1 LYNLLIEVMTKKILL
16 LSIFFIILISAGAQ
30 NTTTAQATLTYTLNE
45 VVYSAAKE
53 GNYISKIKPVKTEV
67 ITNAGLCKMAC
78 CSLAESFENTASVSV
93 GYSDAVSGSRQIRL
107 LGLSGKYTSMLEENR
122 PAMRGLAAPFGL
134 SYIPG
139 QWLESIQIAKG
150 PGSVVNGYESIAGQI
165 NLELRKPVTEEPLFI
180 NAYIDQLLRTE
191 LNIVSSLQLNNK
203 WSTAIF
209 AHGSIDARKQDEN
222 GDGFMDEPMK
232 KQLNLGNRWLYMAE
246 NGMQWRFGLSGL
258 YEIREGGQMQ
268 FDKQAPRD
276 PFTNNYGTNIN
287 NTHFNAY
294 SKLGIPLNEDNS
306 SNVALVLDYTYHDIQ
321 SFFGVKDY
329 SGTQHSAFVNLMLQ
343 SNFNE
348 HHKLVAGLSG
358 SFNDYKEILD
368 DHWFDESHLAAQTF
382 HDLSRRETTGG
393 GYGEYTFNKDEKLV
407 FIAGMRVDYN
417 NLYKKWLFTPR
428 ANLKYDFT
436 ENIIF
441 RTSVGRGFRSVN
453 VITDNIGILATGR
466 QIDIDNNLTLED
478 AWTYGGSLMFYF
490 KCFEDERA
498 YISLDY
504 FRTDFINQV
513 LVNQEIIN
521 SITNVYEKVFVYNL
535 NGRSYTNAYQVD
547 FSAFPVERFNITA
560 TFRYNDTRADFLGQG
575 LTELPLVDRFKGVLN
590 LQYATRMNKWV
601 FDATAQ
607 INGQS
612 RLPNFVHPNDPK
624 DHYSPVYPM
633 FYAQITRNFK
643 GLSLYV
649 GVENILNYMQE
660 NPILSPNAPYSYA
673 FNSSVIWGP
682 LMGRK
687 FYAGL
692 RYTQERSN

>member
-1 LYNLLIEVMTKKILL
+1 MIKKILL
-16 LSIFFIILISAGAQ
+16 LSFSCIIISAAAQ
-30 NTTTAQATLTYTLNE
+30 NTTTAEDTLSYTLNE
-45 VVYSAAKE
+45 VVFSGAKE
-53 GNYISKIKPVKTEV
+53 GSYISKIRPIKTEV

-93 GYSDAVSGSRQIRL
+93 GYSDAISGSRQIRL
-107 LGLSGKYTSMLEENR
+107 LGLAGKYTSMLDENR

-150 PGSVVNGYESIAGQI
+150 PGSVINGYESIAGQI
-165 NLELRKPVTEEPLFI
+165 NLELRKPSTEEPLFV
-180 NAYIDQLLRTE
+180 NAYIDHLLRTE
-191 LNIVSSLQLNNK
+191 LNVVSSLQLNNK

-209 AHGSIDARKQDEN
+209 AHGSIDAQKHDDN
-222 GDGFMDEPMK
+222 GDGFMEEPMK
-232 KQLNLGNRWLYMAE
+232 KQINFGNRWLYMAE

-258 YEIREGGQMQ
+258 YETRDGGQIH
-268 FDKQAPRD
+268 FDKQAPRN
-276 PFTNNYGTNIN
+276 PATNNYGTNID
-287 NTHFNAY
+287 NTHINAY
-294 SKLGIPLNEDNS
+294 SKLGIPLNDDNS
-306 SNVALVLDYTYHDIQ
+306 ANIAIVTDYTYHDIQ
-321 SFFGVKDY
+321 SFFGVKEY
-329 SGTQHSAFVNLMLQ
+329 NGTQHAAFLNLMFQ
-343 SNFNE
+343 NIFHE
-348 HHKLVAGLSG
+348 HHKFVAGLSG
-358 SFNDYKEILD
+358 QFNDYNEKLND
-368 DHWFDESHLAAQTF
+368 NWFDGVNPMVQSNIL
-382 HDLSRRETTGG
+382 DLSRRETAGG
-393 GYGEYTFNKDEKLV
+393 VYGEYTFNRDEKLV
-407 FIAGMRVDYN
+407 FITGMRIDYN

-436 ENIIF
+436 DNIIL
-441 RTSVGRGFRSVN
+441 RVSAGRGFRSAN
-453 VITDNIGILATGR
+453 IIPDNIGILATGR
-466 QIDIDNNLTLED
+466 QIDIADNLQLED

-513 LVNQEIIN
+513 LVNQEISSAPN
-521 SITNVYEKVFVYNL
+521 LYDKVHIYNL
-535 NGRSYTNAYQVD
+535 NGRSFTNAYQID
-547 FSAFPVERFNITA
+547 FSAFPVERFNVTA
-560 TFRYNDTRADFLGQG
+560 TFRYNDTRADLQGQG
-575 LTELPLVDRFKGVLN
+575 LTELPLVDRYKGVLN
-590 LQYATRMNKWV
+590 VQYATRMNKWV

-612 RLPNFVHPNDPK
+612 RLSNFVYDDQK

-633 FYAQITRNFK
+633 FFAQITRNFK
-643 GLSLYV
+643 GLSIYL

-660 NPILSPNAPYSYA
+660 NPILSPNAPYSYG

-692 RYTQERSN
+692 RYTIFK